1 MIRKSILFLLLALA
15 ALTNLPAQQRACA
28 THEHLL
34 QQLQED
40 PGFQDRLD
48 ALERHTEQYIQNG
61 AVRSRTVVTIPV
73 VVHVVWNVNAENL
86 TDQQI
91 QSQIDVLNEDF
102 RKLNADVANTPAEF
116 APLAA
121 DCEIN
126 FCLAQR
132 DPSGNATT
140 GIVRRQ
146 TQVTSF
152 STNNAV
158 KFFSQGGSDIWD
170 RNQYLNIWV
179 CDLGSGLLGYAQ
191 FPGGQASTDGVVCD
205 YAYFGRINASAPYD
219 KGRTAT
225 HEVGHWLN
233 LRHIWGD
240 ATCGSDLVSDTP
252 VHNTSNGGC
261 PAYPHYS
268 TCNGQPLEM
277 TMNYMDYTYDACM
290 YMFSIGQSDRMQAVL
305 APNGARYSLVS
316 SQGCVPP
323 AGGNC
328 GAPTGLN
335 ATNITQIGATLNW
348 GSVSGA
354 SSYNLQWK
362 PANGNTWTTVSGLT
376 ATSYALTGLT
386 AGTSYNYQV
395 QAVCSGGSGN
405 YAAAAT
411 FTTQSANNC
420 TDPFESNNSRSTAKN
435 ITPGTA
441 INALIGTST
450 DVDYFQFTVTSS
462 NRNIKINLTNL
473 PFDYDLRL
481 WRNNSSIAISQN
493 DGVAPEQIIYNSAP
507 TSGTYYAHVYGYNG
521 AFSSTQCYNLL
532 VSLSGSAWRTDG
544 TTDGE
549 VEVFEVPV
557 RISEG
562 GFLMF
567 PNPANDAL
575 VIELP
580 AESEGDAQ
588 VALSDAAGRL
598 VLQHHQNIAKGSHQI
613 NLELGSLSNGVY
625 FVQLRNGA
633 NVFTRKLVVQH

>member
-1 MIRKSILFLLLALA
+1 MLRKLLFFAFLTVTTLA
-15 ALTNLPAQQRACA
+15 NLSAQQRSCA
-28 THEHLL
+28 SHEHLL
-34 QQLQED
+34 QQIQED
-40 PGFQDRLD
+40 PGFRDRLD
-48 ALERHTEQYIQNG
+48 ALERHTEQYMQGG

-73 VVHVVWNVNAENL
+73 VVHVVWNVSAENL

-102 RKLNADVANTPAEF
+102 RKLNADVNNAPAPF

-132 DPSGNATT
+132 DPSGNPTT

-158 KFFSQGGSDIWD
+158 KYFSQGGSDIWD

-191 FPGGQASTDGVVCD
+191 FPGGPAATDGIVCD

-240 ATCGSDLVSDTP
+240 ATCGSDLVNDTP
-252 VHNTSNGGC
+252 LHNTSNGGC
-261 PAYPHYS
+261 PTYPHYS
-268 TCNGQPLEM
+268 TCQGQPIEM

-290 YMFSIGQSDRMQAVL
+290 YMFTIGQRDRMQAVL
-305 APNGARYSLVS
+305 ASGGARFSLVS

-323 AGGNC
+323 AGGGC
-328 GAPTGLN
+328 GTPGGLN
-335 ATNITQIGATLNW
+335 ATNITQTGATLNW

-362 PANGNTWTTVSGLT
+362 PANGNTWTTVSGLNG
-376 ATSYALTGLT
+376 TSYALSGLS

-395 QAVCSGGSGN
+395 QAVCSDGPGN
-405 YAAAAT
+405 YSPAAT
-411 FTTQSANNC
+411 FTTQNAGGCS
-420 TDPFESNNSRSTAKN
+420 DPFEANNSRNTAKN

-441 INALIGTST
+441 VNALIGTST
-450 DVDYFQFTVTSS
+450 DVDYFRFTITSS
-462 NRNIKINLTNL
+462 NRNIKVDLTNL
-473 PFDYDLRL
+473 PLDYDLRL
-481 WRNNSSIAISQN
+481 WRNNSNIAVSEN
-493 DGVAPEQIIYNSAP
+493 SGNAPEQIIINNAN
-507 TSGTYYAHVYGYNG
+507 TSGTYFAHVYGFQG
-521 AFSSTQCYNLL
+521 AFSATQCYTLL

-549 VEVFEVPV
+549 VEVIEVPV
-557 RISEG
+557 LRADK
-562 GFLMF
+562 GFFMY

-575 VIELP
+575 NINFP
-580 AESEGDAQ
+580 AGTEGDAH
-588 VALSDAAGRL
+588 VLLTDATGRL
-598 VLQHHQNIAKGSHQI
+598 VLQQQQNLGKGDNRIQ
-613 NLELGSLSNGVY
+613 LELGLLADGVY
-625 FVQLRNGA
+625 FVQVRNGSE
-633 NVFTRKLVVQH
+633 VFTQKLVVRH